1 VLDFIYYPVS
11 FILWCW
17 HRVFGFVFGPDNAIA
32 WILGI
37 VFLTF
42 TVRGIMFKPFVKQV
56 RSMRKMQDFAPEI
69 KKLQKKYANDR
80 QRQAQ
85 EMQRLQREHGVNPLG
100 SCLPLLLQIPVFIGL
115 NWVLRNFQ
123 AGKQSNYFFDQAGVT
138 SYVNAKI
145 FGVNLGDAIN
155 HLSMVGGPAGQSG
168 WHWEVAPVAVPL
180 MIVASV
186 ATHFTARHSV
196 ARQNPASA
204 TAQTAMMN
212 KLTLYIFPA
221 GVLVFGAFFPIG
233 LLIYWLSNNM
243 WTLGQQRLVY
253 TRIDR
258 EEEAKKAEEK
268 EKRSNLGPKPGQK
281 PQVGQKPKPGQKPG
295 QQSKAGQQPKK
306 ADAAED
312 DGGAATQRSG
322 GGATNKNGKSP
333 TKGGGNVRGGAWA
346 KGGGNQQ
353 RPASQGKKTQGRKR
367 R

>member
-1 VLDFIYYPVS
+1 MLDFIYYPVS
-11 FILWCW
+11 FILWVW
-17 HRVFGFVFGPDNAIA
+17 HKVFGFVFGDDNAIA

-42 TVRGIMFKPFVKQV
+42 TVRGIMFKPFVNQV
-56 RSMRKMQDFAPEI
+56 RSMKKMQDFAPEI
-69 KKLQKKYANDR
+69 KKIQKKYGNDR

-123 AGKQSNYFFDQAGVT
+123 AGRESNYFFDEAGVN

-155 HLSMVGGPAGQSG
+155 HLGMMGGTGQSG
-168 WHWEVAPVAVPL
+168 WNWEVAPVAVPL
-180 MIVASV
+180 MIVAAV

-204 TAQTAMMN
+204 TQQTAVMN
-212 KLTLYIFPA
+212 KLTLWIFPA

-233 LLIYWLSNNM
+233 LLIYWLANNM

-253 TRIDR
+253 TRIDK
-258 EEEAKKAEEK
+258 EEEAKKAEAQ
-268 EKRSNLGPKPGQK
+268 EKRSTLAPKPGQK
-281 PQVGQKPKPGQKPG
+281 PAQKPQAGQKPASQKKPSTERG
-295 QQSKAGQQPKK
+295 
-306 ADAAED
+306 DAAEPAKETKAKETTEN
-312 DGGAATQRSG
+312 GKAPKSG
-322 GGATNKNGKSP
+322 GSA
-333 TKGGGNVRGGAWA
+333 RGGAWA
-346 KGGGNQQ
+346 KNGGNQQ
-353 RPASQGKKTQGRKR
+353 RPTSQGKKPQGRKR